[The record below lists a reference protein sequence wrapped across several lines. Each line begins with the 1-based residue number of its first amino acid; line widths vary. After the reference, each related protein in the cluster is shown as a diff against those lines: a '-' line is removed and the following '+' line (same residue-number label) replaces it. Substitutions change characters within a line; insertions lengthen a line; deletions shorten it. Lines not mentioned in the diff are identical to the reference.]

1 MELWVK
7 MLINRDLL
15 MRQTIERYSGKTY
28 SRAKINLSYDAIYI
42 AEQWLNDPRGFYKV
56 KKKTPFWLRRSLRS
70 YIRRRVS
77 RKKHRQRI
85 LGIFPSLVWFMST
98 PFLIRW
104 ISYKIVRDY
113 SWQSSWLSS
122 TARIWLHG
130 EWHYINN
137 HSVFYKFSKWLTIN
151 NATNLITSDRTLWSH
166 FAP

>member
-1 MELWVK
+1 MELSVK

-15 MRQTIERYSGKTY
+15 MRQIIERYSGKTY
-28 SRAKINLSYDAIYI
+28 SRAKINLSYDALYI

-122 TARIWLHG
+122 TARIWKDREGQLDQQKHWWSLISPLG
-130 EWHYINN
+130 EYQ
-137 HSVFYKFSKWLTIN
+137 FWLTV
-151 NATNLITSDRTLWSH
+151 LDGSDYIR
-166 FAP
+166 